1 LLYMLPEECISS
13 VMSFTSPPDACRSSS
28 VSTSFRS
35 VAESDA
41 VWGSFLPPQYQ
52 SIISRSAD
60 SSSLAFSS
68 KKELYL
74 RLCDHPL
81 LIDDGRK
88 VCICIY
94 IRRLQRFVVSLCPHL
109 TVPLTFN
116 PELFVGEEE
125 WKDMLH
131 AISKGPRHCL
141 DGSSLL
147 LETDLF
153 TRSQVS
159 LSVSFFF
166 FFPNRFC
173 GFLIDFIHM
182 QKTGSRRWRSFS
194 VFVGWKSVERLIL
207 ARCLQPRCIHL
218 ILCSR

>member
-1 LLYMLPEECISS
+1 MLPEECISS

-60 SSSLAFSS
+60 SSSLCFSS

-74 RLCDHPL
+74 HLCDHPL

-88 VCICIY
+88 VYIYSTPTPPFLIISLCIY
-94 IRRLQRFVVSLCPHL
+94 IYIYIYVIDIDVSLTHA
-109 TVPLTFN
+109 
-116 PELFVGEEE
+116 ELLVGEKERE
-125 WKDMLH
+125 DMLH

-141 DGSSLL
+141 DGYSQVL
-147 LETDLF
+147 DMDF
-153 TRSQVS
+153 FARGQVS
-159 LSVSFFF
+159 LSVSGAA
-166 FFPNRFC
+166 NKATKANIL
-173 GFLIDFIHM
+173 FLL
-182 QKTGSRRWRSFS
+182 
-194 VFVGWKSVERLIL
+194 KSTP
-207 ARCLQPRCIHL
+207 Q
-218 ILCSR
+218 